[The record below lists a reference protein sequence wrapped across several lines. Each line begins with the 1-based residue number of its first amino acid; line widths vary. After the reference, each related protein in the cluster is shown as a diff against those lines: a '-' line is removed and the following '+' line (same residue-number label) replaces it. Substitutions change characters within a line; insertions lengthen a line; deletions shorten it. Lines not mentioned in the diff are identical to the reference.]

1 MTKKYQVTIV
11 ENSNGSVE
19 IEKAYVSS
27 SKRENRVSLK
37 PVDKRKFTRN
47 FLNKVERFETK

>member
-19 IEKAYVSS
+19 IEKVCASS
-27 SKRENRVSLK
+27 TKRQNRVSLK
-37 PVDKRKFTRN
+37 TVDKRKFTRN

>member
-1 MTKKYQVTIV
+1 MIKKYQVTIV